1 MAFQY
6 RYKAFTISNKLL
18 GVLKRNSRA
27 TTIVSILI
35 ILIFSFYL
43 ITSSV
48 TGYIT
53 YTENLEAKLNE
64 TEKDLEITK
73 ASMEACSNNLA
84 DTRDDLNSCNAGLGQ
99 SQSQLSTCEI
109 QRNDLTEE
117 NSQLESDMAVCDSE
131 RADYLNMYET
141 RLEAFNNLVRNS
153 VKAICCSFNDIDSG
167 TTKEWGIAD
176 NKIVCTGG
184 YQVNCGTGETN
195 Y

>member
-6 RYKAFTISNKLL
+6 RYKAFTISNKLM

-35 ILIFSFYL
+35 ILTFSFYL
-43 ITSSV
+43 ITTGV

-73 ASMEACSNNLA
+73 SSMEACSNSLA
-84 DTRDDLNSCNAGLGQ
+84 DTRGSLSSCNSDL
-99 SQSQLSTCEI
+99 SQSTAQLSTCEI
-109 QRNDLTEE
+109 QRNDLTAE
-117 NSQLESDMAVCDSE
+117 NSQLESDLSTCDAE
-131 RADYLNMYET
+131 RADYINMYET
-141 RLEAFNNLVRNS
+141 RMEAFNNLVRNS
-153 VKAICCSFNDIDSG
+153 VKAICCSFSDIDSG
-167 TTKEWGIAD
+167 TTKDWGIED

-184 YQVNCGTGETN
+184 YQVNCDTGETN